1 MDKHKDKIEKRA
13 DRINRRK
20 TDVTITTDRIN
31 RKTEIK
37 DLIERTRERVIEWIW
52 CNDLI
57 SPIGRNHELKHK
69 QWIEAKTKT
78 RFPTKNV

>member
-13 DRINRRK
+13 DRINRTK

-37 DLIERTRERVIEWIW
+37 DLIERTRERE
-52 CNDLI
+52 
-57 SPIGRNHELKHK
+57 
-69 QWIEAKTKT
+69 
-78 RFPTKNV
+78 